1 MKRSLVPLVVGAVLL
16 SACTSSPEHFAATT
30 PVPNSSSHGSSSPTT
45 ASLPALVL
53 RADLSDPAASW
64 ERVLVVPFGIG
75 RARLLYRPPS
85 QSAPAEPTAFAVAP
99 DDSVWIADA
108 GNSRLAH
115 FSVTGRF
122 LGESKTPGPPRDLVF
137 SARRMYV
144 LLEEQGGRV
153 AEVRADGTMEPIA
166 VRANGRALR
175 VSELYPD
182 PPGLVVLSGGYADSL
197 GQAQP
202 SGSAGFVRVDGSGSG
217 QIQALP
223 GLPIG
228 RGGTVRVAPS
238 EADPDQDIDVIYLR
252 GGNALVQP
260 IHFKL
265 VARRGPT
272 AGQIAGEFGPANL
285 LPNDGDVAAYVMVS
299 PSRPQD
305 ATRYGGGRWLL
316 RMGRSPL
323 LWERLPDPGL
333 PDEGQHRHITLGPD
347 GHLYLMLLTR
357 AGAEIYRRP

>member
-1 MKRSLVPLVVGAVLL
+1 
-16 SACTSSPEHFAATT
+16 
-30 PVPNSSSHGSSSPTT
+30 
-45 ASLPALVL
+45 
-53 RADLSDPAASW
+53 
-64 ERVLVVPFGIG
+64 
-75 RARLLYRPPS
+75 
-85 QSAPAEPTAFAVAP
+85 
-99 DDSVWIADA
+99 
-108 GNSRLAH
+108 
-115 FSVTGRF
+115 
-122 LGESKTPGPPRDLVF
+122 
-137 SARRMYV
+137 MYV
-144 LLEEQGGRV
+144 LLEEQVGRI

-202 SGSAGFVRVDGSGSG
+202 SGPAGFVRVGSGSG
-217 QIQALP
+217 QIEALP

-228 RGGTVRVAPS
+228 REGTVRVAPS

-260 IHFKL
+260 IRFKL
-265 VARRGPT
+265 VARRRST
-272 AGQIAGEFGPANL
+272 ARQIAGEFGPANL

-305 ATRYGGGRWLL
+305 ARRYGGGRWLL
-316 RMGRSPL
+316 RMGRSLL

-333 PDEGQHRHITLGPD
+333 PDEGQLRHITLGPG